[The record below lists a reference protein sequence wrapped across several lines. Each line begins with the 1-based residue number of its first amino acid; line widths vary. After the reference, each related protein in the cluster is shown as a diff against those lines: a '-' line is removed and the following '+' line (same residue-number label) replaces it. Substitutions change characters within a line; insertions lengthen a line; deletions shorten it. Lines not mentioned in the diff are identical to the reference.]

1 VPLADAYAA
10 CARLAAAH
18 YENFPVASR
27 LVPSRMRP
35 HIAAVYAFARTADD
49 FADEEGY
56 TLAERHALLEDWHR
70 RLLRAAGSE
79 IAGTEVPAPHQPA
92 SPQRQPT
99 HARHEPASPR
109 RQPWATVEPGLQPA
123 ASEFPDVRERPA
135 NVEPRPQSR
144 RTAVDPDLI
153 FLALAH
159 TMKSCSLEVGLFED
173 LLSAFR
179 QDTVVKRYATW
190 DDVLD
195 YCRRSANPVGRLVLR
210 IAGYRDVALDRSSD
224 ALCTALQL
232 TNFWQD
238 LAIDWRRGRLYIP
251 LAERDA
257 AGARDADLDAARM
270 TPAWQA
276 ALGQATART
285 RELFERGRPVCDG
298 VHGRLMYELR
308 LTWLGATRILD
319 QLEASRFD
327 VFNRRPSL
335 RAADAPRLVG
345 ELITWRRRVA

>member
-1 VPLADAYAA
+1 
-10 CARLAAAH
+10 
-18 YENFPVASR
+18 
-27 LVPSRMRP
+27 
-35 HIAAVYAFARTADD
+35 
-49 FADEEGY
+49 
-56 TLAERHALLEDWHR
+56 
-70 RLLRAAGSE
+70 
-79 IAGTEVPAPHQPA
+79 
-92 SPQRQPT
+92 
-99 HARHEPASPR
+99 
-109 RQPWATVEPGLQPA
+109 
-123 ASEFPDVRERPA
+123 
-135 NVEPRPQSR
+135 
-144 RTAVDPDLI
+144 
-153 FLALAH
+153 
-159 TMKSCSLEVGLFED
+159 
-173 LLSAFR
+173 
-179 QDTVVKRYATW
+179 
-190 DDVLD
+190 
-195 YCRRSANPVGRLVLR
+195 VLR

-257 AGARDADLDAARM
+257 AGARDADLDAARV

-319 QLEASRFD
+319 RLEASRFE